1 MCHTILTPGCQE
13 GVSGRP
19 EGVRRSL
26 LLSEHVDFVLCKL
39 AKSSEPVRFGH
50 SISWPSCLVAGFFH
64 WQFSYVL
71 IVCLCVTS
79 SPVHGMGENCLYNL
93 VSPPPWQIHELSV

>member
-39 AKSSEPVRFGH
+39 AKSSEPVRFGSQH
-50 SISWPSCLVAGFFH
+50 KLAKLPGGWILPLAVFLCLD
-64 WQFSYVL
+64 
-71 IVCLCVTS
+71 C
-79 SPVHGMGENCLYNL
+79 
-93 VSPPPWQIHELSV
+93 LSVCYVFTRPWHG